1 MATLGRIPRAVA
13 GRSRARRPSP
23 HGRRRLIALA
33 VLAVALG
40 AGYMFWLR
48 DSSLVRV
55 ERVTVSG
62 LDTPDAA
69 RVRAKLTA
77 AAQHMT
83 TLHVDADALRRAVA
97 DEPVVQSLPVQPD
110 FPHGLKDRDRPEPAG
125 GDARGGRPS
134 GRCRARRDAARRLE
148 VGGGLPIVRVG
159 SLPASGRMPAG
170 PARDRVSVAAAAPR
184 SLLSRVESISIQHG
198 RGAVAQLRQ
207 GPVIVFGRAVELE
220 RKWAAAAAV
229 LAQHSSQGAT
239 YIDVRMP
246 ERPVA
251 GGLSLEQDPQP
262 QAEAPGAGAAPG
274 SPGVS
279 PAVPARRPRRRRSR
293 SSSPATSARRAR
305 ARPAADPRHPSDT
318 GGSGSTMTRGLEPT
332 VKRASRV
339 RVKVQAAPTLTLRAK
354 PPTVRH
360 SSALKGPAKPWSFG

>member
-1 MATLGRIPRAVA
+1 MRTAAATVVRLPRAA
-13 GRSRARRPSP
+13 ALLPRAIRLSP
-23 HGRRRLIALA
+23 HGRRRLIAIAL
-33 VLAVALG
+33 LAVALA
-40 AGYMFWLR
+40 AGYVFWLR

-83 TLHVDADALRRAVA
+83 TLHVDGGALRRAVA
-97 DEPVVQSLPVQPD
+97 DEPVVQSLQIQPD
-110 FPHGLKDRDRPEPAG
+110 FPHGLKVEIVQNHAVAMLVAG
-125 GDARGGRPS
+125 GREVAVAPDGTVLDGSKTQSGVPS
-134 GRCRARRDAARRLE
+134 
-148 VGGGLPIVRVG
+148 VRVG

-229 LAQHSSQGAT
+229 LSQHSSQGAT

-251 GGLSLEQDPQP
+251 GGLGLSQDPQP
-262 QAEAPGAGAAPG
+262 QAEVPSAGAAPG
-274 SPGVS
+274 SPGLLSAVPDAAPAVAGQPQQAPQQA
-279 PAVPARRPRRRRSR
+279 PAVPAPTAPLVDSAP
-293 SSSPATSARRAR
+293 SQVPAPGAQ
-305 ARPAADPRHPSDT
+305 P
-318 GGSGSTMTRGLEPT
+318 
-332 VKRASRV
+332 
-339 RVKVQAAPTLTLRAK
+339 
-354 PPTVRH
+354 
-360 SSALKGPAKPWSFG
+360 